1 MEFLSIFFGRLKK
14 NIYFCSRINNNL
26 NIYCLSKQHY
36 SILIKNRMSTWKEMS
51 DEQLALLYA
60 DGNNKA
66 FDILLSRVQNK
77 LFSYIFCM
85 VKNEEMA
92 NDLFQETF
100 IKAIMKL
107 RDGKY
112 KDNGKFLFWIT
123 RIAHNVI
130 IDHFR
135 DIRNSHIVDAPKEN
149 DLGNLRG
156 DSILETDREKALV
169 NEQVLQDVRLLMNAL
184 PDVQREVVYMRYY
197 QNMSFK
203 EIAEATGVSINTSLG
218 RMRYALINLRK
229 LSREHAIELQLA

>member
-1 MEFLSIFFGRLKK
+1 
-14 NIYFCSRINNNL
+14 
-26 NIYCLSKQHY
+26 
-36 SILIKNRMSTWKEMS
+36 MSTWKEMS

-66 FDILLSRVQNK
+66 FDILLSRVQDK

-85 VKNEEMA
+85 VKNEELA

-107 RDGKY
+107 RSGKY
-112 KDNGKFLFWIT
+112 RNHGKFLFWMT

-130 IDHFR
+130 IDYFR
-135 DIRNSHIVDAPKEN
+135 DVKNAHIVDAPKEN
-149 DLGNLRG
+149 DLGFLRG
-156 DSILETDREKALV
+156 DSLLEADREKALV
-169 NEQVLQDVRLLMNAL
+169 NVQVLKDVMLLMNAL

-203 EIAEATGVSINTSLG
+203 EIADATGVSINTSLG
-218 RMRYALINLRK
+218 RMRYALINLRR
-229 LSREHAIELQLA
+229 LSREHSIELQLA